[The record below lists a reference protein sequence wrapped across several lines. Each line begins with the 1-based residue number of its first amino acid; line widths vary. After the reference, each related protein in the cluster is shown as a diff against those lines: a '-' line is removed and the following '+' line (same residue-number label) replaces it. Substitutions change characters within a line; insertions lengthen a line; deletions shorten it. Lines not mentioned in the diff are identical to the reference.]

1 MLYWLYRHA
10 EINLFQYI
18 TLRALVAFFLAF
30 FFTVWIMP
38 RFIAWAKNRK
48 ASQPI
53 YELAPNNHK
62 LKNNTPTMGGLVF
75 VGAALLATVLCA
87 RLNNIFIIGGILTL
101 GLFGIIGLKDDLS
114 KILCKKNEA
123 GLKARHKFIMQCIAA
138 AIVGGVIYF
147 ASNINTNLYIPFYK
161 NPLLDLT
168 YFSILFWMLVMVSSS
183 NAVNLTDGL
192 DGLATV
198 PSMFSLI
205 TIGIFVYASGH
216 ATISTYLL
224 LPKISGSSE
233 ALVIVGALIGS
244 LVGFLWYNCHPA
256 QVFMGDSGS
265 LSVGAFIGYSAII
278 SKNEFL
284 LIFVGF
290 VFVIETISVILQVGS
305 FKMRK
310 KRMFFMAPIHHHFEI
325 KGWVENKIIV
335 RFWIIALLSN
345 FIALTA
351 LKVR

>member
-10 EINLFQYI
+10 GINLFQYI
-18 TLRALVAFFLAF
+18 TLRTSIAFFLAF
-30 FFTVWIMP
+30 IITVWLMP
-38 RFIAWAKNRK
+38 RFIAWAKKRN

-53 YELAPNNHK
+53 YKLAPSTHK
-62 LKNNTPTMGGLVF
+62 HKNDTPTMGGLVF
-75 VGAALLATVLCA
+75 ISATLLATVFCA
-87 RLNNIFIIGGILTL
+87 RLNNIFIIGGVLTL
-101 GLFGIIGLKDDLS
+101 ALFGIIGLKDDLS
-114 KILCKKNEA
+114 KIFGKKNEA
-123 GLKARHKFIMQCIAA
+123 GLKAKHKFVMQCLAA
-138 AIVGGVIYF
+138 VIVGGIIYF
-147 ASNINTNLYIPFYK
+147 ASNVGTNLYIPFYK
-161 NPLLDLT
+161 YPLFDLT
-168 YFSILFWMLVMVSSS
+168 YFSIIFWVIVMVSAS

-216 ATISTYLL
+216 VTISAYLL

-233 ALVIVGALIGS
+233 VLIIVGALIGS

-284 LIFVGF
+284 LLFVGF
-290 VFVIETISVILQVGS
+290 VFVMETISVILQIGS
-305 FKMRK
+305 FKARK
-310 KRMFFMAPIHHHFEI
+310 KRMFLMAPIHHHFEI
-325 KGWVENKIIV
+325 KGWAENKIIV
-335 RFWIIALLSN
+335 RFWIMALLSN

-351 LKVR
+351 LKIR